1 MIDPAA
7 SSSERHD
14 FRACET
20 SDPSLT
26 LKVCALLPEIET
38 EVSTLQCAVAAAH
51 GFAASICA
59 VHVGHDRSQAY
70 VSPEEQD
77 IQQLRDIYEGAPE
90 ARQARIKAVFD
101 AFVASAPDA
110 PPIQWRHDGGDICAN
125 IVVEACDADLL
136 VISHPIHRDAADA
149 LHGALFDARR
159 LVLVAPRNALAMTQS
174 IGRHMVVGWKPGDAA
189 RQAVQ
194 AALPWLKRADKVT
207 VLWVEKDGNEPY
219 HQSARDFFARL
230 GVEAEIVGLPR
241 DHQSVGRLLLAE
253 TARRGGDSLVIGA
266 FRHGSLW
273 ELILGGVTRDVLA
286 AAELP
291 VFMMRARKHF
301 AADPVA

>member
-14 FRACET
+14 FRACEM

-38 EVSTLQCAVAAAH
+38 EVSTLQCAVAAAQ

-70 VSPEEQD
+70 VSPEEED

-90 ARQARIKAVFD
+90 ARQARVKAVFD
-101 AFVASAPDA
+101 AFIASAPDA
-110 PPIQWRHDGGDICAN
+110 PPILWRHDEGDICAN
-125 IVVEACDADLL
+125 IVVEACNADLL
-136 VISHPIHRDAADA
+136 VVSHPIHRDAADA

-159 LVLVAPRNALAMTQS
+159 LVLVAPRNALAMNQS

-207 VLWVEKDGNEPY
+207 VLWVQKDGTEPY
-219 HQSARDFFARL
+219 HQSAREFFAHL

-286 AAELP
+286 SAELP
-291 VFMMRARKHF
+291 VFMMRARKSF
-301 AADPVA
+301 